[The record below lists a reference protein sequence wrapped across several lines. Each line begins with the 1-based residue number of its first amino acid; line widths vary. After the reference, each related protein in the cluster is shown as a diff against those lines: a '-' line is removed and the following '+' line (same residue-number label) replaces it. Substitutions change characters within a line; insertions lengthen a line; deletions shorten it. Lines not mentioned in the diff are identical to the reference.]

1 MDTNELRR
9 LILNMIRKGVIMA
22 VDPTSKP
29 PTCRVSSGELET
41 DWLPWFALAAG
52 ETRDWNPPTDG
63 EQVMLFCPSG
73 DPAQGVVLRG
83 LYSDAAPA
91 PSDNPAAHLRTYPDG
106 ASISYDHA
114 THMLKAE
121 LPDGA
126 SVLIVA
132 PGSVTVQTENA
143 TVKSTTV
150 LLDADQ
156 TTCSGNLLVTGALS
170 FEGGMSGKGGKGK
183 TIKIEGGADF
193 TEDVTAAG
201 TSLHGHKHIC
211 RGNGNLSDPPQ

>member
-1 MDTNELRR
+1 
-9 LILNMIRKGVIMA
+9 
-22 VDPTSKP
+22 
-29 PTCRVSSGELET
+29 
-41 DWLPWFALAAG
+41 
-52 ETRDWNPPTDG
+52 
-63 EQVMLFCPSG
+63 VMLFCPSG

-156 TTCSGNLLVTGALS
+156 TTCSGNLLVKGALS